1 MNARALHDSGAAQGA
16 SRWLLS
22 AAIIVGVH
30 AAAVAAAL
38 AYYTQVPP
46 PGEPLAAIMID
57 LAPMTASPQP
67 SPLDL
72 PPGPE
77 MQEAEA
83 PQPEP
88 EPVQHT
94 AAAPEIAPTPIQQ
107 AAEVPLPP
115 DAKPSPTPD
124 KPEPVKL
131 EQAEPVKPKPERPKP
146 IKRERVAKQNPS
158 DRPPAPRTSAPQ
170 RAERRAADAM
180 AALAGAQ
187 AAAAM
192 LPSYR
197 QRLAAHLQRF
207 KRYPTEAR
215 ASGVQGTATLSFT
228 VGRGGQVL
236 SARLARSSGH
246 PALDAET
253 LAMVSRAQPLPPFP
267 PEITQASLNF
277 SVPVNFSVR

>member
-1 MNARALHDSGAAQGA
+1 MNARALHDSAAAQGA

-22 AAIIVGVH
+22 AAVIVGVH
-30 AAAVAAAL
+30 AVAVAAAL

-83 PQPEP
+83 PQSEP

-94 AAAPEIAPTPIQQ
+94 AAVPEIASTPIQQ
-107 AAEVPLPP
+107 KVEVPLPP
-115 DAKPSPTPD
+115 EAKPSPPD
-124 KPEPVKL
+124 KPEAVKL
-131 EQAEPVKPKPERPKP
+131 EKPEPVKPKPERPKP
-146 IKRERVAKQNPS
+146 EKRERVAKQNSS

-236 SARLARSSGH
+236 NARLARSSGH

>member
-1 MNARALHDSGAAQGA
+1 MNARALHDSAAAQGA

-22 AAIIVGVH
+22 AAVIVGVH
-30 AAAVAAAL
+30 AVAVAAAL

-83 PQPEP
+83 PQSEP

-94 AAAPEIAPTPIQQ
+94 AAVPEIAPTPIQQ
-107 AAEVPLPP
+107 KAEVPLPP
-115 DAKPSPTPD
+115 EAKPSPPD
-124 KPEPVKL
+124 KPKAVKL
-131 EQAEPVKPKPERPKP
+131 EKPEPVKPKPEWPKP
-146 IKRERVAKQNPS
+146 EKRERVAKQNSS

-170 RAERRAADAM
+170 HAERRAADAM

>member
-1 MNARALHDSGAAQGA
+1 MNARALHDSAAAQGA

-22 AAIIVGVH
+22 AAVIVGVH
-30 AAAVAAAL
+30 AVAVAAAL

-83 PQPEP
+83 PQSEP

-94 AAAPEIAPTPIQQ
+94 AAVPEIASTPIQQ
-107 AAEVPLPP
+107 KAEVPLPP
-115 DAKPSPTPD
+115 DAEPSPPA
-124 KPEPVKL
+124 KPEAVKL
-131 EQAEPVKPKPERPKP
+131 EKPEQARPKPERPKP

>member
-1 MNARALHDSGAAQGA
+1 VNARALHDSAAAQGA

-22 AAIIVGVH
+22 AAVIVGVH
-30 AAAVAAAL
+30 AVAVAAAL

-83 PQPEP
+83 PQSEP

-94 AAAPEIAPTPIQQ
+94 AAVPEIASTPIQQ
-107 AAEVPLPP
+107 KAEVPLPP
-115 DAKPSPTPD
+115 EAKPSSPD
-124 KPEPVKL
+124 KPEAVKL
-131 EQAEPVKPKPERPKP
+131 EKPEQARPKPERPKP

-215 ASGVQGTATLSFT
+215 TSGVQGTATLSFT

-253 LAMVSRAQPLPPFP
+253 LSMISRAQPLPPFP

>member
-1 MNARALHDSGAAQGA
+1 
-16 SRWLLS
+16 
-22 AAIIVGVH
+22 
-30 AAAVAAAL
+30 
-38 AYYTQVPP
+38 
-46 PGEPLAAIMID
+46 
-57 LAPMTASPQP
+57 
-67 SPLDL
+67 
-72 PPGPE
+72 
-77 MQEAEA
+77 
-83 PQPEP
+83 
-88 EPVQHT
+88 
-94 AAAPEIAPTPIQQ
+94 
-107 AAEVPLPP
+107 
-115 DAKPSPTPD
+115 
-124 KPEPVKL
+124 
-131 EQAEPVKPKPERPKP
+131 
-146 IKRERVAKQNPS
+146 
-158 DRPPAPRTSAPQ
+158 
-170 RAERRAADAM
+170 
-180 AALAGAQ
+180 
-187 AAAAM
+187 M

>member
-1 MNARALHDSGAAQGA
+1 LNARALHDSAAAQGA

-22 AAIIVGVH
+22 AVVIVGVH
-30 AAAVAAAL
+30 AVAVAAAL

-83 PQPEP
+83 PQSEP

-94 AAAPEIAPTPIQQ
+94 AAVPEIAPTPIQQ
-107 AAEVPLPP
+107 KAEVPLPP
-115 DAKPSPTPD
+115 EAKPSPPD
-124 KPEPVKL
+124 KPDAVKL
-131 EQAEPVKPKPERPKP
+131 EKPEPVKPKPERPKP
-146 IKRERVAKQNPS
+146 EKRERVAKQNSS

-187 AAAAM
+187 AVTAM

-228 VGRGGQVL
+228 VGRGGEVL
-236 SARLARSSGH
+236 NARLARSSGH

-253 LAMVSRAQPLPPFP
+253 LSMISRAQPLPPFP

>member
-1 MNARALHDSGAAQGA
+1 LNARALHDSAAAQGA

-22 AAIIVGVH
+22 AAVIVGVH
-30 AAAVAAAL
+30 AVAVAAAL

-72 PPGPE
+72 QPGPE

-83 PQPEP
+83 PQSEP

-94 AAAPEIAPTPIQQ
+94 AAVPEIASTPIQQ

-115 DAKPSPTPD
+115 EAKPSPPD
-124 KPEPVKL
+124 KPEAVKL
-131 EQAEPVKPKPERPKP
+131 EKPEQARPKPERPKP

-236 SARLARSSGH
+236 NARLARSSGH

>member
-1 MNARALHDSGAAQGA
+1 MNARALHDSAAAQGA

-22 AAIIVGVH
+22 AAVIVGVH
-30 AAAVAAAL
+30 AVAVAAAL
-38 AYYTQVPP
+38 AYYAQVPP

-83 PQPEP
+83 PQSEP

-94 AAAPEIAPTPIQQ
+94 AAVPEIAPTPIQQ
-107 AAEVPLPP
+107 NAEVPLPP
-115 DAKPSPTPD
+115 EAKPSLPD
-124 KPEPVKL
+124 KPEAVKL
-131 EQAEPVKPKPERPKP
+131 EKPEPAKPKPERPKP
-146 IKRERVAKQNPS
+146 EKRERVVKQNSS